1 MSSPADPKKAQGA
14 KPAQAGEP
22 SADAA
27 GPEQSAPAEDLARR
41 IEEQEKEN
49 KALFDQLVRLKA
61 EFENF
66 RKRTDREKPE
76 LVRHGKRELLE
87 RLIPLFDVLLS
98 AHEQLAVQ
106 SERMKDGAAAE
117 LARGL
122 ELIFTEFTKL
132 FKAEGIEVIEALGK
146 PYDFD
151 RHEVMGQLETD
162 ESPEGTVVEE
172 LQRGYLLDGRTL
184 RPAKVRIA
192 KAP

>member
-1 MSSPADPKKAQGA
+1 MSTPSDPKKPQG
-14 KPAQAGEP
+14 PQPPQAADP
-22 SADAA
+22 SAQPAA
-27 GPEQSAPAEDLARR
+27 DCPDGDLARR
-41 IEEQEKEN
+41 LEEQEKEN

-87 RLIPLFDVLLS
+87 RLIPLYDVLLA
-98 AHEQLAVQ
+98 AHEQLAAR

-122 ELIFTEFTKL
+122 ELIFTEFTRL
-132 FKAEGIEVIEALGK
+132 FKTEGIEVIEAVGK

-151 RHEVMGQLETD
+151 RHEVMGQVETD